1 MFLNICQRN
10 NSKIN
15 IIHKLF
21 NYYNNSML
29 PISGDY
35 FNFENPDRKLPLLR
49 CYSSSAT
56 LTTLFQTGY
65 SVGYEKAGL
74 MKSIFGS

>member
-1 MFLNICQRN
+1 MVI
-10 NSKIN
+10 I

-29 PISGDY
+29 PMSGDY
-35 FNFENPDRKLPLLR
+35 FNFENPDRKLPLFR
-49 CYSSSAT
+49 CCRFFAT
-56 LTTLFQTGY
+56 LTTLLQTGY
-65 SVGYEKAGL
+65 SVGHEKAGL